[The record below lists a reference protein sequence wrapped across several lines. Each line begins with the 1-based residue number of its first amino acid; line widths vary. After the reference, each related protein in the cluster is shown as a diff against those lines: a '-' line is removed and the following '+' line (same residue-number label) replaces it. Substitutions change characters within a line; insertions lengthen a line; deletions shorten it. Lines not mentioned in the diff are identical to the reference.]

1 MIITTIESLSMIITT
16 MSSVNGHNGEAS
28 LSMIITTIYLS
39 MTITAIAELSMNDH
53 NGDKIY

>member
-1 MIITTIESLSMIITT
+1 MIIT

-28 LSMIITTIYLS
+28 LSMIITTIS
-39 MTITAIAELSMNDH
+39 SVNDHNGDSRAINDH